1 MSASANTIG
10 QARIV
15 LVTVESL
22 REARRIANSLVKKKL
37 AACVNIV
44 LSPVTSIYRW
54 KEKVEVAHEYFLVIK
69 TTTRG
74 YPALE
79 KEIARL
85 HSYEVPEIIAL
96 PIAAG
101 LPEYLKWLRASVDRS
116 SKS

>member
-101 LPEYLKWLRASVDRS
+101 LPEYLKWLHASVDRS